1 MVLVTLFKIQVC
13 FSWDGICQSKLNWND
28 LLNYAKINLWLK
40 VQSVAKGVH
49 SFPMQADIVIGSVV
63 DNKEVITTNDGSGI
77 VF

>member
-1 MVLVTLFKIQVC
+1 
-13 FSWDGICQSKLNWND
+13 
-28 LLNYAKINLWLK
+28 LNYAKINLWLK

-49 SFPMQADIVIGSVV
+49 SFPMQADIVIGSMV